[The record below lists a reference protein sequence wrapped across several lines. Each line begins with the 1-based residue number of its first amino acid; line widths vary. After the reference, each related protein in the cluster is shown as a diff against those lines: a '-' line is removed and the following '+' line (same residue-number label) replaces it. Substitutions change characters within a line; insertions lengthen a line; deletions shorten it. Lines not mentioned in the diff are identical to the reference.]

1 MKNLF
6 IYVTA
11 CILAV
16 STLYAQTIPQG
27 MRYQAVARDLS
38 GEIIANQPIELRI
51 QLQRDASSSQVYYSE
66 VHRVITNQFGL
77 FSLVIG
83 EGNVER
89 GNFKEI
95 PWETDNIWMDIA
107 IKTNNDMQFTSITNS
122 KLLAVPYAYHAGTA
136 GKLTGK
142 DSGNPNAKPGVP
154 SQNWSLFGNS
164 NTNPD
169 KDRLGTSDSTDFV
182 LMTNNKERLRIT
194 SKGQLIT
201 ADGVGLNLGGNLK
214 VRGDSVNI
222 DKDLFVGRNVYL
234 NTNDAFSPRGQTI
247 NYGRFTSRGQV
258 TIQTSLTG
266 ADNIYDSYP
275 LRVEGAQQG
284 IAVKVN
290 AYRGNANNFIT
301 FWDTEGIQGRIEGQS
316 SDELHN
322 SFRFIWDNVMAGL
335 DEAFVIAEGIA
346 CGTQLD
352 LAEVGVMAAEGAT
365 MYAKWL
371 ELAISAENNVGVAFE
386 SGSGDYAEWLE
397 KASPSETFSFGDIV
411 GVSGGKISK
420 NMINPSHYLV
430 VSKSPIV
437 LGNMPPAGRQNDY
450 EKIAFMGQVPVKVRG
465 KVNIGDYIIA
475 SELNDGFG
483 VAVSSK
489 EIQLNQFE
497 RIVGVAWSEAK
508 SESGFSMVNTAV
520 GINTNDVVLR
530 LKQQEEEITSVKSH
544 LNKIIAYLQSKDTSF
559 NLESFAVP
567 AVKAETQ
574 KEETALKVA
583 TQLSD
588 YTASRNAFYLK
599 LKENP
604 ELLNQILA
612 NTRKNLDENGIDYN
626 RFEQTR
632 RMLTDGNY
640 LLTILQN
647 RK

>member
-1 MKNLF
+1 MKKP
-6 IYVTA
+6 IVYVFA
-11 CILAV
+11 CVLAV

-38 GEIIANQPIELRI
+38 GQIIANQAIDLRI
-51 QLQRDASSSQVYYSE
+51 QLQHDASSYQLYYSE
-66 VHRVITNQFGL
+66 VHRVVTNQFGL

-83 EGNVER
+83 EGTVEQ
-89 GNFKEI
+89 GSFKDI

-107 IKTNNDMQFTSITNS
+107 IKTDKDTQFTSISNS

-136 GKLTGK
+136 GKLSGR
-142 DSGNPNAKPGVP
+142 DSNNDNAKEGVP
-154 SQNWSLFGNS
+154 SQNWSLFGNAR
-164 NTNPD
+164 TNPD

-234 NTNDAFSPRGQTI
+234 NTSDEFSPRGQTI
-247 NYGRFTSRGQV
+247 NYGNFTSRGQV
-258 TIQTSLTG
+258 TIQTTLAG
-266 ADNIYDSYP
+266 ADNLYDSYP

-290 AYRGNANNFIT
+290 AYRGNANNFVT
-301 FWDTEGIQGRIEGQS
+301 FWDAEGIQGRIEGQS

-335 DEAFVIAEGIA
+335 DEAFVVAEGIA

-352 LAEVGVMAAEGAT
+352 LAEVGVMVAEGAS

-397 KASPSETFSFGDIV
+397 KASPAETFSFGDIV

-420 NMINPSHYLV
+420 SMSNASHYLV

-450 EKIAFMGQVPVKVRG
+450 EKIAFIGQVPVKVRG
-465 KVNIGDYIIA
+465 RVNIGDYIIA
-475 SELNDGFG
+475 SDLNDGFG
-483 VAVSSK
+483 IAVSSK

-520 GINTNDVVLR
+520 GINTNDVVLK
-530 LKQQEEEITSVKSH
+530 LKQQEEEITSVKYQM
-544 LNKIIAYLQSKDTSF
+544 NKIIAYLQSKDPSF
-559 NLESFAVP
+559 DIDLLAVP
-567 AVKAETQ
+567 AEKAATQ
-574 KEETALKVA
+574 KQEPAAKVA

-588 YTASRNAFYLK
+588 YTVARNAFYQK

-612 NTRKNLDENGIDYN
+612 NTRKSLDENGIDYN